1 MFTVCNWRIDMK
13 CIVEPEE
20 QRALYSKMIKEG
32 HTPKEAINAV
42 IRLIRQR
49 YEAEEISLSTKHIIS
64 KS

>member
-1 MFTVCNWRIDMK
+1 MK